1 MKFAYHH
8 SMCPADQYAELT
20 VKAEQMGFDSI
31 SIPDSICYPKEGD
44 PNYPYNADGTREF
57 LDGVPFIEPFVLA
70 GYLAGMT
77 SKIRFITS
85 VYKLAVHNP
94 AIVAKMLSSIA
105 VVSNNR
111 FLFGVGI
118 SPWPEDFKVAHVPW
132 EKRGKRM
139 NEMMEIINGLM
150 SGDYYGF
157 KGDHF
162 DLPEI
167 KLCPVPSEKPPL
179 LVGGHSEPALKRAA
193 RLGDGWVAAGGSAE
207 EIEKMVNRIKELL
220 KEYGREDV
228 PFEYHAMTAEAYDPD
243 GLKKLEAMG
252 INEVHVAFRDVYASQ
267 PDDQTVE
274 QKVGMLH
281 WYMNEVAAKAGF
293 K

>member
-8 SMCPADQYAELT
+8 SMCPADQYVPLT
-20 VKAEQMGFDSI
+20 VKAEAIGFDSI

-57 LDGVPFIEPFVLA
+57 LDGVPFIEPFILA
-70 GYLAGMT
+70 TYLAAVT
-77 SKIRFITS
+77 TKIKFVTS

-94 AIVAKMLSSIA
+94 AIVAKSLSSLA
-105 VVSNNR
+105 VMSGNR
-111 FLFGVGI
+111 FMFGVGI
-118 SPWPEDFKVAHVPW
+118 SPWPEDFTVAHVPW
-132 EKRGKRM
+132 AKRGKRLD
-139 NEMMEIINGLM
+139 EMMEIINGLM
-150 SGDYYGF
+150 SGDYFGY

-167 KLCPVPSEKPPL
+167 KLCPVPTERPPL

-193 RLGDGWVAAGGSAE
+193 RLGDGWIAAGGTAAE
-207 EIEKMVNRIKELL
+207 IAPMVERIKELR
-220 KEYGREDV
+220 KEFGRDHL

-243 GLKKLEAMG
+243 GLKRLADIG
-252 INEVHVAFRDVYASQ
+252 INEVAVAFRDVYASQ

-274 QKVGMLH
+274 QKYGQME
-281 WYMNEVAAKAGF
+281 WYINDVAAKAGY